1 MALTAEALCEEI
13 RRAFHDVKLGGGI
26 GLSEADAV
34 DDYADDA
41 TRAACRQRDERE
53 DWQRIP
59 LENLRGEGLCFTDAE
74 GMRFHL
80 PAFMIAA
87 AEHGSACSPVFMLK
101 NERAQG
107 LFVLLSSEQIHA
119 VRDYLLFAK
128 DDPKHQLDRADIEQA
143 LAGPW
148 RHEDE
153 RPKS

>member
-13 RRAFHDVKLGGGI
+13 RRAFHGVKLGGGI

-41 TRAACRQRDERE
+41 TRMACRQRDERE

-59 LENLRGEGLCFTDAE
+59 PESLRGEGLCFTDAE

-87 AEHGSACSPVFMLK
+87 VQHGSSYSPVFMLK
-101 NERAQG
+101 NERARE
-107 LFVLLSSEQIHA
+107 LFVLLSSDQRRA
-119 VRDYLLFAK
+119 VRDFLLVAR
-128 DDPKHQLDRADIEQA
+128 DDPKHGFERAGIEQA

-148 RHEDE
+148 SDEGE